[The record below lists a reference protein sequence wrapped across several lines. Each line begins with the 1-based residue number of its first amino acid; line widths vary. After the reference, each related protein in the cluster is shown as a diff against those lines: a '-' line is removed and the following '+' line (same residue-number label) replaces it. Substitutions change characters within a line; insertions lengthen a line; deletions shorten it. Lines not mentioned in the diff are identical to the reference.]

1 MGVMSCNRKNCYNIM
16 CERFSNEYG
25 YICNRCF
32 EELISKGPETNIEEF
47 MKTSP
52 IKVNEKAARAR
63 FEVEFPNIR

>member
-1 MGVMSCNRKNCYNIM
+1 M